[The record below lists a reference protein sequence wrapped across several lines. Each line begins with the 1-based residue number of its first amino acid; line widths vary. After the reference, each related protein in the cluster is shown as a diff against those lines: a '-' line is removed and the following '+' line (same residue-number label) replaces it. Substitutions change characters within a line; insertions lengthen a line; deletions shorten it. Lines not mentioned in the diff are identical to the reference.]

1 MATRAERRRIAA
13 NKARFDREAAAGGSS
28 MTVCVRVRPLS
39 NAHESSARRKQTG
52 ALKEVVR
59 VSKVMPAVQV
69 QVRQNASKCVKM
81 RQNASNVY
89 LHFFFLFVLSVS
101 LSLSLSLCVSL
112 PPFLSLFL
120 SARSPLKE
128 MWWQQYTEDEK
139 GRRRRRRRRS
149 TRGALSLSLSLSF
162 SFD

>member
-81 RQNASNVY
+81 RQNASKCVQRV
-89 LHFFFLFVLSVS
+89 LALFLSVRSLCLS
-101 LSLSLSLCVSL
+101 LSLSLSLSVCVCLPPSL
-112 PPFLSLFL
+112 PF
-120 SARSPLKE
+120 
-128 MWWQQYTEDEK
+128 
-139 GRRRRRRRRS
+139 
-149 TRGALSLSLSLSF
+149 SLSF
-162 SFD
+162 FLLVLP

>member
-81 RQNASNVY
+81 RPTCTCTFSFCSFS
-89 LHFFFLFVLSVS
+89 LS
-101 LSLSLSLCVSL
+101 LSLSLSLCVSPSL
-112 PPFLSLFL
+112 PF
-120 SARSPLKE
+120 
-128 MWWQQYTEDEK
+128 
-139 GRRRRRRRRS
+139 
-149 TRGALSLSLSLSF
+149 SLSF
-162 SFD
+162 FLLVLP